1 MNFLR
6 FQKKFPTEQAIVDYY
21 IKTRYNNEIP
31 HCNHCGSLKTYPY
44 SSEKMMKFFRCAEC
58 NRDFSI
64 FKGTIFENSCT
75 DLRKWFYAIHLFF
88 NEKKEIPAIQ
98 LQREIEV
105 TYKTAFRMLR
115 QIRLAV
121 GNKKGNKNVN
131 EFAFRHNNC
140 KNEFIFDKLVGATIL

>member
-44 SSEKMMKFFRCAEC
+44 SSKKMIKFFRCAEC

-64 FKGTIFENSCT
+64 FKGTILESSCT
-75 DLRKWFYAIHLFF
+75 DLRKWFYAIYLFL

-121 GNKKGNKNVN
+121 GNKNVN

-140 KNEFIFDKLVGATIL
+140 KNEFIFDKLVGAPIL